1 MNLSTTNS
9 KKSLKLLLSK
19 PRGFCAGVERAIE
32 TVEKAL
38 ALWGA
43 PIYVKH
49 EIVHNRHVV
58 QDLKNKGAIFIED
71 LADVPI
77 GARLIYSAHGVS
89 PAVRE
94 QAQMRQLIEIDAT
107 CGLVTRVHS
116 AVKRFAAQGY
126 QIILIGHRNHV
137 EIIGTAG
144 EAPEVTTIVESVK
157 DAQELKFSPEEKLF
171 YITQTTLSLDDVK
184 EITDALI
191 AKYPH
196 IETLPSSSICYATTN
211 RQMALREITDLTDLV
226 LVVGDP
232 QSSNSNR
239 LREVASK
246 RGIESYLINDEKEIQ
261 PQWLNG
267 KKTIGLTAGASTPEE
282 IVQKCIQR
290 LIELGVCDVEDV
302 VYTHEDVVFQLP
314 KPIVNARFSVN

>member
-1 MNLSTTNS
+1 M
-9 KKSLKLLLSK
+9 KLLLSK

-32 TVEKAL
+32 SVEKAL
-38 ALWGA
+38 KIWGA

-49 EIVHNRHVV
+49 EIVHNKHVV
-58 QDLKNKGAIFIED
+58 EGLKAKGAVFIED
-71 LADVPI
+71 VNTVPE

-89 PAVRE
+89 PAVRAM
-94 QAQMRQLIEIDAT
+94 AQKRNLIEIDAT

-116 AVKRFAAQGY
+116 AVKRFANLGY

-144 EAPEVTTIVESVK
+144 EAPDVTTIVESVE
-157 DAQELKFSPEEKLF
+157 DVENLNFNDDEKLF

-184 EITDALI
+184 EITTALM

-211 RQMALREITDLTDLV
+211 RQMALREIADKTDLV

-239 LREVASK
+239 LRELAAN
-246 RGIESYLINDEKEIQ
+246 RGIASYLINDESEIDPLWMQ
-261 PQWLNG
+261 G
-267 KKTIGLTAGASTPEE
+267 VKIIGLTAGASTPEG
-282 IVQKCIQR
+282 IVQGCIR
-290 LIELGVCDVEDV
+290 KLINLGVKEVEDV
-302 VYTHEDVVFQLP
+302 VYTTEDVVFQLP
-314 KPIVNARFSVN
+314 KPIVNAR

>member
-1 MNLSTTNS
+1 M
-9 KKSLKLLLSK
+9 KLLLSK

-32 TVEKAL
+32 TVEEAL
-38 ALWGA
+38 RLWGA

-58 QDLKNKGAIFIED
+58 QRLKDMGAIFIEEIR
-71 LADVPI
+71 DVPV

-89 PAVRE
+89 PAVRDE
-94 QAQMRQLIEIDAT
+94 AKSRNLIEIDAT

-116 AVKRFAAQGY
+116 AVKRFAGLGY
-126 QIILIGHRNHV
+126 QIVLIGHRNHV

-144 EAPEVTTIVESVK
+144 EAPNVTTIVESKEDVK
-157 DAQELKFSPEEKLF
+157 KLTYKQDEKLF

-191 AKYPH
+191 EKYPL
-196 IETLPSSSICYATTN
+196 IQTLPSSSICYATTN
-211 RQMALREITDLTDLV
+211 RQMALREITDITDLV

-239 LREVASK
+239 LREVAST
-246 RGIESYLINDEKEIQ
+246 RGIESYLINGEKEIMAE
-261 PQWLNG
+261 WLVG
-267 KKTIGLTAGASTPEE
+267 KKVIGLTAGASTPEE
-282 IVQKCIQR
+282 IVQKCIKR
-290 LIELGVCDVEDV
+290 LMELGVNEVNDV

-314 KPIVNARFSVN
+314 KPIVNAKLNVA

>member
-1 MNLSTTNS
+1 M
-9 KKSLKLLLSK
+9 KLLLSK

-38 ALWGA
+38 RLWGA

-58 QDLKNKGAIFIED
+58 QCLKDKGAIFIED
-71 LADVPI
+71 LSDVPV
-77 GARLIYSAHGVS
+77 GSRLIYSAHGVS

-94 QAQMRQLIEIDAT
+94 QAKARQLIEIDAT

-116 AVKRFAAQGY
+116 AVKRYAAQGY
-126 QIILIGHRNHV
+126 KIVLIGHHNHV
-137 EIIGTAG
+137 EMIGTAG
-144 EAPEVTTIVESVK
+144 EAPEVTTIVESSDDVR
-157 DAQELKFSPEEKLF
+157 ALTFSQNEKLF

-184 EITDALI
+184 EMTAALI

-239 LREVASK
+239 LKEVASR
-246 RGIESYLINDEKEIQ
+246 RGVPSYLINDEKEIQ
-261 PQWLNG
+261 SHWMSG
-267 KKTIGLTAGASTPEE
+267 KQTIGLTAGASTPEE
-282 IVQKCIQR
+282 IVQKCIER
-290 LIELGVCDVEDV
+290 LVELGVNEVEDI

-314 KPIVNARFSVN
+314 KPIVNAR

>member
-1 MNLSTTNS
+1 M
-9 KKSLKLLLSK
+9 KLLLSK

-38 ALWGA
+38 QLWGA

-58 QDLKNKGAIFIED
+58 QGLKNKGAIFIED

-77 GARLIYSAHGVS
+77 GSRLIYSAHGVS
-89 PAVRE
+89 PKVRE
-94 QAQMRQLIEIDAT
+94 EAQARKLIEIDAT

-116 AVKRFAAQGY
+116 AVKRFASHGY

-144 EAPEVTTIVESVK
+144 EAPNVTTIVESAADVK
-157 DAQELKFSPEEKLF
+157 NLQFSQEEKLF

-191 AKYPH
+191 AKYPK

-211 RQMALREITDLTDLV
+211 RQMALREITDMTDLV

-239 LREVASK
+239 LREVSFT
-246 RGIESYLINDEKEIQ
+246 RGIESYLINDEKEID
-261 PQWLNG
+261 PNWLIG
-267 KKTIGLTAGASTPEE
+267 KQIIGLTAGASTPEE
-282 IVQKCIQR
+282 IVQKCIDR
-290 LIELGVCDVEDV
+290 LLELGVSEVEDV
-302 VYTHEDVVFQLP
+302 IYTHEDVVFQLP
-314 KPIVNARFSVN
+314 KPLVNSKFTIA

>member
-1 MNLSTTNS
+1 M
-9 KKSLKLLLSK
+9 KKKLLLSK

-32 TVEKAL
+32 TVEKAIQI
-38 ALWGA
+38 WGA

-58 QDLKNKGAIFIED
+58 QGLKDKGAIFIED
-71 LADVPI
+71 LEDVPV
-77 GARLIYSAHGVS
+77 GARVIYSAHGVS

-94 QAQMRQLIEIDAT
+94 QAKARQLIEIDAT

-116 AVKRFAAQGY
+116 AVKRYASQGF

-144 EAPEVTTIVESVK
+144 EAPDVTTIIESIEDV
-157 DAQELKFSPEEKLF
+157 QHLKFSQDVKLF

-184 EITDALI
+184 DITEALI
-191 AKYPH
+191 SKYPK

-232 QSSNSNR
+232 KSSNSNR
-239 LREVASK
+239 LREAASK

-261 PQWLNG
+261 PTWLTD
-267 KKTIGLTAGASTPEE
+267 KQTIGLTAGASTPEE
-282 IVQKCIQR
+282 IVQKCIAR
-290 LIELGVCDVEDV
+290 LIELGVCEVEDV
-302 VYTHEDVVFQLP
+302 IYTNEDVVFQLP
-314 KPIVNARFSVN
+314 KPIVNARF